1 MFGALTKIRARIKKL
16 ENRACTSCCTKC
28 VSMIDSL
35 ARRLAEVEQE
45 IVKIKRQQD
54 DSVVNRP

>member
-1 MFGALTKIRARIKKL
+1 MFGALTKIRDRIKKL
-16 ENRACTSCCTKC
+16 ENEACTSCCMRC

-54 DSVVNRP
+54 DSMANRP